1 MRISLLRKAST
12 EKQKAFGV
20 YTEHCLFAFILNHF
34 LVNLTTRHFP
44 ELSQTHYL
52 RLKEEAGAV
61 SAWKASGDESMQTQ
75 LLPHCNRKR
84 QAERHILALSDKF
97 NTQQLKSQTTL
108 LPLIL
113 HPK

>member
-34 LVNLTTRHFP
+34 LVNHAHGTFRAFSDTLP
-44 ELSQTHYL
+44 EAEGGGWDCKCLEGKWGREYANAAPSPLQ
-52 RLKEEAGAV
+52 
-61 SAWKASGDESMQTQ
+61 Q
-75 LLPHCNRKR
+75 KR

-108 LPLIL
+108 PPLIL